1 MLKRL
6 ALLITL
12 SSLMLHASDLVKI
25 YLNQGLDAVGVAI
38 EKELTQ
44 KDFWLSEIGDKNISL
59 GYYDD
64 NVAIV
69 LTNKTD
75 KILRVYSYED
85 GKIRKDFEQKE
96 IITGLMGDKKI
107 EGDLKTPVG
116 FYELGRKFNPGDP
129 YYGPFA
135 FATTY
140 PNLLDKVQGKTGGGI
155 WIHGYPLDGSRLDEF
170 KTRGCIALF
179 NNNLEK
185 FAQVVQ
191 DKKVFVM
198 TEEKEKIRAKKDQIA
213 SLLADLFTWKLA
225 WTNSDTNTYLSFYDE
240 QEFKRFDKMKFEQF
254 ASMKKS
260 IFSRKEDK
268 KIKFSD
274 INISPYP
281 NLENETMYRISFY
294 EDYYTKNYQFRGDKI
309 LYVKIDSKGKMKN
322 FSRAINV
329 FNKN

>member
-6 ALLITL
+6 ALLIAL
-12 SSLMLHASDLVKI
+12 SSLMLRASDLVKI

-96 IITGLMGDKKI
+96 IITGLMGNKKI

-309 LYVKIDSKGKMKN
+309 LYVKIDSKGKMKIL
-322 FSRAINV
+322 AEQ
-329 FNKN
+329 

>member
-1 MLKRL
+1 MLKKIL
-6 ALLITL
+6 AFYFICVSALG
-12 SSLMLHASDLVKI
+12 ASDLVKI
-25 YLNQGLDAVGVAI
+25 YLNQGLDAVGAAI
-38 EKELTQ
+38 EKELTN
-44 KDFWLSEIGDKNISL
+44 KEFWLDEIGDKNISL

-64 NVAIV
+64 KVSIV

-75 KILRVYSYED
+75 KILRVYSYNNGEI
-85 GKIRKDFEQKE
+85 KQDFEQKA
-96 IITGLMGDKKI
+96 IITGLMGDKEV

-116 FYELGRKFNPGDP
+116 FYELGHKFNPGDP

-155 WIHGYPLDGSRLDEF
+155 WIHGYPLDGTRLDEF

-179 NNNLEK
+179 NENLEE
-185 FAQVVQ
+185 FAKVVQ
-191 DKKVFVM
+191 DKKVFAM
-198 TEEKEKIRAKKDQIA
+198 TEEKEKVRAKKEDIA
-213 SLLADLFTWKLA
+213 ALLADLFAWKLA
-225 WTNSDTNTYLSFYDE
+225 WTDSDINTYLNFYDE
-240 QEFKRFDKMKFEQF
+240 KQFKRFDKMKFEQF

-281 NLENETMYRISFY
+281 NVENETMYRISFY
-294 EDYYTKNYQFRGDKI
+294 EDYYTKNYQFKGDKI
-309 LYVKIDSKGKMKN
+309 LYVKIDSKGKMKIL
-322 FSRAINV
+322 AEQ
-329 FNKN
+329 

>member
-1 MLKRL
+1 MLKKIL
-6 ALLITL
+6 AFYFVCISALG
-12 SSLMLHASDLVKI
+12 ASDLVKI

-38 EKELTQ
+38 EKELTN
-44 KDFWLSEIGDKNISL
+44 KDFWLDEIGDRNISL

-64 NVAIV
+64 DVAIV

-75 KILRVYSYED
+75 KILRVYSYSD
-85 GKIRKDFEQKE
+85 GKIKQDFEQKA
-96 IITGLMGDKKI
+96 IITGLMGDKQV

-155 WIHGYPLDGSRLDEF
+155 WIHGYPLDGTRLDEF

-179 NNNLEK
+179 NENLEE
-185 FAQVVQ
+185 FAKVVQ
-191 DKKVFVM
+191 DKKVFAM
-198 TEEKEKIRAKKDQIA
+198 TEEKEKVRAKKEDIA
-213 SLLADLFTWKLA
+213 ALLADLFAWKLA
-225 WTNSDTNTYLSFYDE
+225 WTDSDINTYLNFYDE
-240 QEFKRFDKMKFEQF
+240 KQFKRFDKMKFEQF

-281 NLENETMYRISFY
+281 NVENETMYRISFY
-294 EDYYTKNYQFRGDKI
+294 EDYYTKNYQFKGDKI
-309 LYVKIDSKGKMKN
+309 LYVKIDSKGKMKIL
-322 FSRAINV
+322 AEQ
-329 FNKN
+329 

>member
-191 DKKVFVM
+191 DKKVFGM

-309 LYVKIDSKGKMKN
+309 LYVKIDSKGKMKIL
-322 FSRAINV
+322 AEQ
-329 FNKN
+329 

>member
-1 MLKRL
+1 MLAFYFICIS
-6 ALLITL
+6 ALG
-12 SSLMLHASDLVKI
+12 ASDLVKI

-38 EKELTQ
+38 EKELTN
-44 KDFWLSEIGDKNISL
+44 KDFWLDEIGDRNISL
-59 GYYDD
+59 GYYNDD
-64 NVAIV
+64 VAIV

-75 KILRVYSYED
+75 KILRVYSYSD
-85 GKIRKDFEQKE
+85 GKIKQDFEQKA
-96 IITGLMGDKKI
+96 IITGLMGDKQV

-155 WIHGYPLDGSRLDEF
+155 WIHGYPLDGTRLDEF

-179 NNNLEK
+179 NENLEE
-185 FAQVVQ
+185 FAKVVQ
-191 DKKVFVM
+191 DKKVFAM
-198 TEEKEKIRAKKDQIA
+198 TEEKEKVRAKKEDIA
-213 SLLADLFTWKLA
+213 ALLADLFAWKLA
-225 WTNSDTNTYLSFYDE
+225 WTDSDINTYLNFYDE
-240 QEFKRFDKMKFEQF
+240 KQIKRFDKMKFEQF

-281 NLENETMYRISFY
+281 NVENETMYRISFY
-294 EDYYTKNYQFRGDKI
+294 EDYYTKNYQFKGDKI
-309 LYVKIDSKGKMKN
+309 LYVKIDSKGKMKIL
-322 FSRAINV
+322 AEQ
-329 FNKN
+329 

>member
-185 FAQVVQ
+185 FAKVVQ

-225 WTNSDTNTYLSFYDE
+225 WTNSDTNAYLSFYDK

-294 EDYYTKNYQFRGDKI
+294 EDCYTKNYQFRGDKI
-309 LYVKIDSKGKMKN
+309 LYVKIDSKGKMKIL
-322 FSRAINV
+322 AEQ
-329 FNKN
+329 

>member
-1 MLKRL
+1 MLKKIL
-6 ALLITL
+6 AFYFICISALG
-12 SSLMLHASDLVKI
+12 ASDLVKI

-38 EKELTQ
+38 EKELTN
-44 KDFWLSEIGDKNISL
+44 KDFWLDEIGDRNISL

-64 NVAIV
+64 DVAIV

-75 KILRVYSYED
+75 KILRVCSYSD
-85 GKIRKDFEQKE
+85 GKIKQDFEQKA
-96 IITGLMGDKKI
+96 IITGLMGDKQV

-155 WIHGYPLDGSRLDEF
+155 WIHGYPLDGTRLDEF

-179 NNNLEK
+179 NENLEE
-185 FAQVVQ
+185 FAKVVQ
-191 DKKVFVM
+191 DKKVFAM
-198 TEEKEKIRAKKDQIA
+198 TEEKEKVRAKKEDIA
-213 SLLADLFTWKLA
+213 ALLADLFAWKLA
-225 WTNSDTNTYLSFYDE
+225 WTDSDINTYLNFYDE
-240 QEFKRFDKMKFEQF
+240 KQFKRFDKMKFEQF

-281 NLENETMYRISFY
+281 NVENETMYRISFY
-294 EDYYTKNYQFRGDKI
+294 EDYYTKNYQFKGDKI
-309 LYVKIDSKGKMKN
+309 LYVKIDSKGKMKIL
-322 FSRAINV
+322 AEQ
-329 FNKN
+329 

>member
-1 MLKRL
+1 MLKKIL
-6 ALLITL
+6 AFYFICVSALG
-12 SSLMLHASDLVKI
+12 ASDLVKI
-25 YLNQGLDAVGVAI
+25 YLNQGLDAVGAAI
-38 EKELTQ
+38 EKELTN
-44 KDFWLSEIGDKNISL
+44 KEFWLDEIGDKNISL

-64 NVAIV
+64 KVSIV

-75 KILRVYSYED
+75 KILRVYSYNNGEI
-85 GKIRKDFEQKE
+85 KQDFEQKA
-96 IITGLMGDKKI
+96 IITGLMGDKEV

-155 WIHGYPLDGSRLDEF
+155 WIHGYPLDGTRLDEF

-179 NNNLEK
+179 NENLEE
-185 FAQVVQ
+185 FAKVVQ
-191 DKKVFVM
+191 DKKVFAM
-198 TEEKEKIRAKKDQIA
+198 TEEKEKVRAKKEDIA
-213 SLLADLFTWKLA
+213 ALLADLFAWKLA
-225 WTNSDTNTYLSFYDE
+225 WADSDINTYLNFYDE
-240 QEFKRFDKMKFEQF
+240 KQFKRFDKMKFEQF

-281 NLENETMYRISFY
+281 NVENETMYRISFY
-294 EDYYTKNYQFRGDKI
+294 EDYYTKNYQFKGDKI
-309 LYVKIDSKGKMKN
+309 LYVKIDSKGKMKIL
-322 FSRAINV
+322 AEQ
-329 FNKN
+329 

>member
-1 MLKRL
+1 MLKKIL
-6 ALLITL
+6 AFYFICISALG
-12 SSLMLHASDLVKI
+12 ASDLVKI

-38 EKELTQ
+38 EKELTN
-44 KDFWLSEIGDKNISL
+44 KDFWLDEIGDRNISL

-64 NVAIV
+64 DVAIV

-75 KILRVYSYED
+75 KILRVYSYSD
-85 GKIRKDFEQKE
+85 GKIKQDFEQKA
-96 IITGLMGDKKI
+96 IITGLMGDKQV

-155 WIHGYPLDGSRLDEF
+155 WIHGYPLDGTRLDEF

-179 NNNLEK
+179 NENLEE
-185 FAQVVQ
+185 FAKVVQ
-191 DKKVFVM
+191 DKKVFAM
-198 TEEKEKIRAKKDQIA
+198 TEEKEKVRAKKEDIA
-213 SLLADLFTWKLA
+213 ALLADLFAWKLA
-225 WTNSDTNTYLSFYDE
+225 WTDSDINTYLNFYDE
-240 QEFKRFDKMKFEQF
+240 KQFKRFDKMKFEQF

-281 NLENETMYRISFY
+281 NVENETMYRISFY
-294 EDYYTKNYQFRGDKI
+294 EDYYTKNYQFKGDKI
-309 LYVKIDSKGKMKN
+309 LYVKIDSK
-322 FSRAINV
+322 
-329 FNKN
+329 

>member
-1 MLKRL
+1 MLKKIL
-6 ALLITL
+6 AFYFICISALG
-12 SSLMLHASDLVKI
+12 ASDLVKI

-38 EKELTQ
+38 EKELTN
-44 KDFWLSEIGDKNISL
+44 KDFWLDEIGDRNISL

-64 NVAIV
+64 DVAIV

-75 KILRVYSYED
+75 KILRVYSYSD
-85 GKIRKDFEQKE
+85 GKIKQDFEQKA
-96 IITGLMGDKKI
+96 IITGLMGDKQV

-155 WIHGYPLDGSRLDEF
+155 WIHGYPLDGTRLDEF

-179 NNNLEK
+179 NEDLEE
-185 FAQVVQ
+185 FAKVVQ
-191 DKKVFVM
+191 DKKVFAM
-198 TEEKEKIRAKKDQIA
+198 TEEKEKVRAKKEDIA
-213 SLLADLFTWKLA
+213 ALLADLFAWKLA
-225 WTNSDTNTYLSFYDE
+225 WTDSDINTYLNFYDE
-240 QEFKRFDKMKFEQF
+240 KQFKRFDKMKFEQF

-281 NLENETMYRISFY
+281 NVENETMYRISFY
-294 EDYYTKNYQFRGDKI
+294 EDYYTKNYQFKGDKI
-309 LYVKIDSKGKMKN
+309 LYVKIDSKGKMKIL
-322 FSRAINV
+322 AEQ
-329 FNKN
+329 

>member
-191 DKKVFVM
+191 DKKVFVI

-309 LYVKIDSKGKMKN
+309 LYVKIDSKGKMKIL
-322 FSRAINV
+322 AEQ
-329 FNKN
+329 

>member
-185 FAQVVQ
+185 FAKVVQ

-225 WTNSDTNTYLSFYDE
+225 WTNSDTNAYLSFYDE

-309 LYVKIDSKGKMKN
+309 LYVKIDSKGKMK
-322 FSRAINV
+322 ILTEQ
-329 FNKN
+329 

>member
-69 LTNKTD
+69 LTNKAD

-309 LYVKIDSKGKMKN
+309 LYVKIDSKGKMKIL
-322 FSRAINV
+322 AEQ
-329 FNKN
+329 

>member
-1 MLKRL
+1 MLKKIL
-6 ALLITL
+6 TFYFICISALG
-12 SSLMLHASDLVKI
+12 ASDLVKI

-38 EKELTQ
+38 EKELTN
-44 KDFWLSEIGDKNISL
+44 KDFWLDEIGDRNISL
-59 GYYDD
+59 GYYNDD
-64 NVAIV
+64 VAIV

-75 KILRVYSYED
+75 KILRVYSYSD
-85 GKIRKDFEQKE
+85 GKIKQDFEQKA
-96 IITGLMGDKKI
+96 IITGLMGDKQV

-155 WIHGYPLDGSRLDEF
+155 WIHGYPLDGTRLDEF

-179 NNNLEK
+179 NENLEE
-185 FAQVVQ
+185 FAKVVQ
-191 DKKVFVM
+191 DKKVFAM
-198 TEEKEKIRAKKDQIA
+198 TEEKEKVRAKKEDIA
-213 SLLADLFTWKLA
+213 ALLADLFAWKLA
-225 WTNSDTNTYLSFYDE
+225 WTDSDINTYLNFYDE
-240 QEFKRFDKMKFEQF
+240 KQFKRFDKMKFEQF

-281 NLENETMYRISFY
+281 NVENET
-294 EDYYTKNYQFRGDKI
+294 
-309 LYVKIDSKGKMKN
+309 
-322 FSRAINV
+322 
-329 FNKN
+329 

>member
-1 MLKRL
+1 MLKKIL
-6 ALLITL
+6 AFYFICISALG
-12 SSLMLHASDLVKI
+12 ASDLVKI

-38 EKELTQ
+38 EKELTN
-44 KDFWLSEIGDKNISL
+44 KDFWLDEIGDKNISL

-64 NVAIV
+64 DVAIV

-75 KILRVYSYED
+75 KILRVYSYSD
-85 GKIRKDFEQKE
+85 GKIKQDFEQKA
-96 IITGLMGDKKI
+96 IITGLMGDKQV

-155 WIHGYPLDGSRLDEF
+155 WIHGYPLDGTRLDEF

-179 NNNLEK
+179 NENLEE
-185 FAQVVQ
+185 FAKVVQ
-191 DKKVFVM
+191 DKKVFAM
-198 TEEKEKIRAKKDQIA
+198 TEEKEKVRAKKEDIA
-213 SLLADLFTWKLA
+213 ALLADLFAWKLA
-225 WTNSDTNTYLSFYDE
+225 WTDSDINTYLNFYDE
-240 QEFKRFDKMKFEQF
+240 KQFKRFDKMKFEQF

-281 NLENETMYRISFY
+281 NVENETMYRISFY
-294 EDYYTKNYQFRGDKI
+294 EDYYTKNYQFKGDKI
-309 LYVKIDSKGKMKN
+309 LYVKIDSKGKMKIL
-322 FSRAINV
+322 AEQ
-329 FNKN
+329 

>member
-1 MLKRL
+1 MLKKIL
-6 ALLITL
+6 AFYFICISALG
-12 SSLMLHASDLVKI
+12 ASDLVKI

-38 EKELTQ
+38 EKELTN
-44 KDFWLSEIGDKNISL
+44 KDFWLDEIGDRNISL

-64 NVAIV
+64 DVAIV

-75 KILRVYSYED
+75 KILRVYSYSD
-85 GKIRKDFEQKE
+85 GKIKQDFEQKA
-96 IITGLMGDKKI
+96 IITGLMGDKQV

-155 WIHGYPLDGSRLDEF
+155 WIHGYPLDGTRLDEF

-179 NNNLEK
+179 NENLEE
-185 FAQVVQ
+185 FAKVVQ
-191 DKKVFVM
+191 DKKVFAM
-198 TEEKEKIRAKKDQIA
+198 TEEKEKVRAKKEDIA
-213 SLLADLFTWKLA
+213 ALLADLFTWKLA
-225 WTNSDTNTYLSFYDE
+225 WTDSDINTYLNFYDE
-240 QEFKRFDKMKFEQF
+240 KQFKRFDKMKFEQF

-281 NLENETMYRISFY
+281 NVENETMYRISFY
-294 EDYYTKNYQFRGDKI
+294 EDYYTKNYQFKGDKI
-309 LYVKIDSKGKMKN
+309 LYVKIDSKGKMKIL
-322 FSRAINV
+322 AEQ
-329 FNKN
+329 

>member
-1 MLKRL
+1 MLKKIL
-6 ALLITL
+6 AFYFICISALG
-12 SSLMLHASDLVKI
+12 ASDLVKI

-38 EKELTQ
+38 EKELTN
-44 KDFWLSEIGDKNISL
+44 KDFWLDEIGDRNISL
-59 GYYDD
+59 GYYNDD
-64 NVAIV
+64 VAIV

-75 KILRVYSYED
+75 KILRVYSYSD
-85 GKIRKDFEQKE
+85 GKIKQDFEQKA
-96 IITGLMGDKKI
+96 IITGLMGDKQV

-116 FYELGRKFNPGDP
+116 FYELGRKFNPRDP

-155 WIHGYPLDGSRLDEF
+155 WIHGYPLDGTRLDEF

-179 NNNLEK
+179 NENLEE
-185 FAQVVQ
+185 FAKVVQ
-191 DKKVFVM
+191 DKKVFAM
-198 TEEKEKIRAKKDQIA
+198 TEEKEKVRAKKEDIA
-213 SLLADLFTWKLA
+213 ALLADLFAWKLA
-225 WTNSDTNTYLSFYDE
+225 WTDSDINTYLNFYDE
-240 QEFKRFDKMKFEQF
+240 KQFKRFDKMKFEQF

-281 NLENETMYRISFY
+281 NVENETMYRISFY
-294 EDYYTKNYQFRGDKI
+294 EDYYTKNYQFKGDKI
-309 LYVKIDSKGKMKN
+309 LYVKIDSKGKMKIL
-322 FSRAINV
+322 AEQ
-329 FNKN
+329 

>member
-6 ALLITL
+6 TLLITL

-69 LTNKTD
+69 LANKTD

-225 WTNSDTNTYLSFYDE
+225 WTNSDINTYLSFYDE

-294 EDYYTKNYQFRGDKI
+294 EDYYTKNYQFRGNKI
-309 LYVKIDSKGKMKN
+309 LYVKIDSKGKMKIL
-322 FSRAINV
+322 AEQ
-329 FNKN
+329 

>member
-1 MLKRL
+1 MLKKIL
-6 ALLITL
+6 AFYFICISALG
-12 SSLMLHASDLVKI
+12 ASDLVKI

-38 EKELTQ
+38 EKELTN
-44 KDFWLSEIGDKNISL
+44 KDFWLDEIGDRNISL
-59 GYYDD
+59 GYYNDD
-64 NVAIV
+64 VAIV

-75 KILRVYSYED
+75 KILRVYSYSD
-85 GKIRKDFEQKE
+85 GKIKQDFEQKA
-96 IITGLMGDKKI
+96 IITGLMGDKQV

-155 WIHGYPLDGSRLDEF
+155 WIHGYPLDGTRLDEF

-179 NNNLEK
+179 NENLEE
-185 FAQVVQ
+185 FAKVVQ
-191 DKKVFVM
+191 DKKVFAM
-198 TEEKEKIRAKKDQIA
+198 TEEKEKVRAKKEDIA
-213 SLLADLFTWKLA
+213 ALLADLFAWKLA
-225 WTNSDTNTYLSFYDE
+225 WTDSDINTYLNFYDE
-240 QEFKRFDKMKFEQF
+240 KQFKRFDKMKFQQF

-281 NLENETMYRISFY
+281 NVENETMYRISFY
-294 EDYYTKNYQFRGDKI
+294 EDYYTKNYQFKGDKI
-309 LYVKIDSKGKMKN
+309 LYVKIDSKGKMKIL
-322 FSRAINV
+322 AEQ
-329 FNKN
+329 

>member
-1 MLKRL
+1 MLKKIL
-6 ALLITL
+6 AFYFICISALG
-12 SSLMLHASDLVKI
+12 ASDLVKI

-38 EKELTQ
+38 EKELTN
-44 KDFWLSEIGDKNISL
+44 KDFWLDEIGDRNISL

-64 NVAIV
+64 DVAIV

-75 KILRVYSYED
+75 KILRVYSYSD
-85 GKIRKDFEQKE
+85 GKIKQDFEQKA
-96 IITGLMGDKKI
+96 IITGLMGDKQV

-155 WIHGYPLDGSRLDEF
+155 WIHGYPLDGTRLDEF

-179 NNNLEK
+179 NENLEE
-185 FAQVVQ
+185 FAKVVQ
-191 DKKVFVM
+191 DKKVFAM
-198 TEEKEKIRAKKDQIA
+198 TEEKEKVRAKKEDIA
-213 SLLADLFTWKLA
+213 ALLADLFAWKLA
-225 WTNSDTNTYLSFYDE
+225 WTDSDINTYLNFYDE
-240 QEFKRFDKMKFEQF
+240 KQFKRFDKMKFEQF

-260 IFSRKEDK
+260 IFSRKENK

-281 NLENETMYRISFY
+281 NVENETM
-294 EDYYTKNYQFRGDKI
+294 
-309 LYVKIDSKGKMKN
+309 
-322 FSRAINV
+322 
-329 FNKN
+329 

>member
-1 MLKRL
+1 MLKKIL
-6 ALLITL
+6 AFYFICISALG
-12 SSLMLHASDLVKI
+12 ASDLVKI

-38 EKELTQ
+38 EKELTN
-44 KDFWLSEIGDKNISL
+44 KDFWLDEIGDRNISL

-64 NVAIV
+64 DVAIV

-75 KILRVYSYED
+75 KILRVYSYSD
-85 GKIRKDFEQKE
+85 GKIKQDFEQKA
-96 IITGLMGDKKI
+96 IITGLMGDKQV

-155 WIHGYPLDGSRLDEF
+155 WIHGYPLDGTRLDEF

-179 NNNLEK
+179 NENLEE
-185 FAQVVQ
+185 FAKVVQ
-191 DKKVFVM
+191 DKKVFAM
-198 TEEKEKIRAKKDQIA
+198 TEEKEKVRAKKEDIA
-213 SLLADLFTWKLA
+213 ALLADLFAWKLA
-225 WTNSDTNTYLSFYDE
+225 WTDSDINTYLNFYDE
-240 QEFKRFDKMKFEQF
+240 KQFKRFDKMKFEQF

-281 NLENETMYRISFY
+281 NIENETMYRISFY
-294 EDYYTKNYQFRGDKI
+294 EDYYTKNYQFKGDKI
-309 LYVKIDSKGKMKN
+309 LYVKIDSKGKMKIL
-322 FSRAINV
+322 AEQ
-329 FNKN
+329 

>member
-1 MLKRL
+1 MLKKIL
-6 ALLITL
+6 AFYFICISALG
-12 SSLMLHASDLVKI
+12 ASDLVKI

-38 EKELTQ
+38 EKELTN
-44 KDFWLSEIGDKNISL
+44 KDFWLDEIGDRNISL

-64 NVAIV
+64 DVAIV

-75 KILRVYSYED
+75 KILRVYSYSD
-85 GKIRKDFEQKE
+85 GKIKQDFEQKA
-96 IITGLMGDKKI
+96 IITGLMGDKQV

-155 WIHGYPLDGSRLDEF
+155 WIHGYPLDGTRLDEF

-179 NNNLEK
+179 NENLEE
-185 FAQVVQ
+185 FAKVVQ
-191 DKKVFVM
+191 DKKVFAM
-198 TEEKEKIRAKKDQIA
+198 TEEKEKVRAKKEDIA
-213 SLLADLFTWKLA
+213 ALLADLFAWKLA
-225 WTNSDTNTYLSFYDE
+225 WTDSDINTYLNFYDE
-240 QEFKRFDKMKFEQF
+240 KQFKRFDKMKFEQF

-281 NLENETMYRISFY
+281 NVENETMYRISFY
-294 EDYYTKNYQFRGDKI
+294 EDYYTKNYQFKGDKI
-309 LYVKIDSKGKMKN
+309 LYVKIDSKGKMKILAEN
-322 FSRAINV
+322 NNV
-329 FNKN
+329 FN

>member
-309 LYVKIDSKGKMKN
+309 LYVKIDSKGK
-322 FSRAINV
+322 
-329 FNKN
+329 

>member
-1 MLKRL
+1 MLKKIL
-6 ALLITL
+6 AFYFICISALG
-12 SSLMLHASDLVKI
+12 ASDLVKI

-38 EKELTQ
+38 EKELTN
-44 KDFWLSEIGDKNISL
+44 KDFWLDEIGDRNISL
-59 GYYDD
+59 GYYNDD
-64 NVAIV
+64 VAIV

-75 KILRVYSYED
+75 KILRVYSYSD
-85 GKIRKDFEQKE
+85 GKIKQDFEQKA
-96 IITGLMGDKKI
+96 IITGLMGDKQV

-155 WIHGYPLDGSRLDEF
+155 WIHGYPLDGTRLDEF

-179 NNNLEK
+179 NENLEE
-185 FAQVVQ
+185 FAKVVQ
-191 DKKVFVM
+191 DKKVFAM
-198 TEEKEKIRAKKDQIA
+198 TEEKEKVRAKKEDIA
-213 SLLADLFTWKLA
+213 ALLADLFAWKLA
-225 WTNSDTNTYLSFYDE
+225 WTDSDINTYLNFYDE
-240 QEFKRFDKMKFEQF
+240 KQFKRFDKMKFEQF

-281 NLENETMYRISFY
+281 NVENETMYRISFY
-294 EDYYTKNYQFRGDKI
+294 ED
-309 LYVKIDSKGKMKN
+309 
-322 FSRAINV
+322 
-329 FNKN
+329 

>member
-1 MLKRL
+1 MLKKIL
-6 ALLITL
+6 AFYFICISALG
-12 SSLMLHASDLVKI
+12 ASDLVKI

-38 EKELTQ
+38 EKELTN
-44 KDFWLSEIGDKNISL
+44 KDFWLDEIGDRNISL
-59 GYYDD
+59 GYYNDD
-64 NVAIV
+64 VAIV

-75 KILRVYSYED
+75 KILRVYSYSD
-85 GKIRKDFEQKE
+85 GKIKQDFEQKA
-96 IITGLMGDKKI
+96 IITGLMGDKQV

-155 WIHGYPLDGSRLDEF
+155 WIHGYPLDGTRLDEF

-179 NNNLEK
+179 NENLEE
-185 FAQVVQ
+185 FAKVVQ
-191 DKKVFVM
+191 DKKVFAM
-198 TEEKEKIRAKKDQIA
+198 TEEKEKVRAKKEDIA
-213 SLLADLFTWKLA
+213 ALLADLFAWKLA
-225 WTNSDTNTYLSFYDE
+225 WTDSDINTYLNFYDE
-240 QEFKRFDKMKFEQF
+240 KQFKRFDKMKFEQF

-281 NLENETMYRISFY
+281 NVENETMYRISFY
-294 EDYYTKNYQFRGDKI
+294 EDYYTNNYQFKGDKI
-309 LYVKIDSKGKMKN
+309 LYVKIDSKGKMKIL
-322 FSRAINV
+322 AEQ
-329 FNKN
+329 

>member
-12 SSLMLHASDLVKI
+12 SSLMLYASDLVKI

-116 FYELGRKFNPGDP
+116 FYELGCKFNPGDP

-309 LYVKIDSKGKMKN
+309 LYVKIDSKGKMKIL
-322 FSRAINV
+322 AEQ
-329 FNKN
+329 

>member
-6 ALLITL
+6 TLLITL

-69 LTNKTD
+69 LANKTD

-225 WTNSDTNTYLSFYDE
+225 WTNSDINTYLSFYDE

-274 INISPYP
+274 INIGPYP

-309 LYVKIDSKGKMKN
+309 LYVKIDSKGKMKIL
-322 FSRAINV
+322 AEQ
-329 FNKN
+329 

>member
-1 MLKRL
+1 S
-6 ALLITL
+6 ALG
-12 SSLMLHASDLVKI
+12 ASDLVKI

-38 EKELTQ
+38 EKELTN
-44 KDFWLSEIGDKNISL
+44 KDFWLDEIGDRNISL

-64 NVAIV
+64 DVAIV

-75 KILRVYSYED
+75 KILRVYSYSD
-85 GKIRKDFEQKE
+85 GKIKQDFEQKA
-96 IITGLMGDKKI
+96 IITGLMGDKQV

-155 WIHGYPLDGSRLDEF
+155 WIHGYPLDGTRLDEF

-179 NNNLEK
+179 NENLEE
-185 FAQVVQ
+185 FAKVVQ
-191 DKKVFVM
+191 DKKVFAM
-198 TEEKEKIRAKKDQIA
+198 TEEKEKVRAKKEDIA
-213 SLLADLFTWKLA
+213 ALLADLFAWKLA
-225 WTNSDTNTYLSFYDE
+225 WTDSDINTYLNFYDE
-240 QEFKRFDKMKFEQF
+240 KQFKRFDKMKFEQF

-281 NLENETMYRISFY
+281 NVENETMYRISFY
-294 EDYYTKNYQFRGDKI
+294 EDYYTKNYQFKGDKI
-309 LYVKIDSKGKMKN
+309 LYVKIDSKGKMKIL
-322 FSRAINV
+322 AEQ
-329 FNKN
+329 

>member
-1 MLKRL
+1 MLKKIL
-6 ALLITL
+6 AFYFICISALG
-12 SSLMLHASDLVKI
+12 ASDLVKI

-38 EKELTQ
+38 EKELTN
-44 KDFWLSEIGDKNISL
+44 KDFWLDEIGDRNISL
-59 GYYDD
+59 GYYNDD
-64 NVAIV
+64 VAIV

-75 KILRVYSYED
+75 KILRVYSYSD
-85 GKIRKDFEQKE
+85 GKIKQDFEQKA
-96 IITGLMGDKKI
+96 IITGLMGDKQV

-155 WIHGYPLDGSRLDEF
+155 WIHGYPLDGTRLDEF
-170 KTRGCIALF
+170 KSRGCIALF
-179 NNNLEK
+179 NENLEE
-185 FAQVVQ
+185 FAKVVQ
-191 DKKVFVM
+191 DKKVFAM
-198 TEEKEKIRAKKDQIA
+198 TEEKEKVRAKKEDIA
-213 SLLADLFTWKLA
+213 ALLADLFAWKLA
-225 WTNSDTNTYLSFYDE
+225 WTDSDINTYLNFYDE
-240 QEFKRFDKMKFEQF
+240 KQFKRFDKMKFEQF

-281 NLENETMYRISFY
+281 NVENETMYRISFY
-294 EDYYTKNYQFRGDKI
+294 EDYYTKNYQFKGDKI
-309 LYVKIDSKGKMKN
+309 LYVKIDSKGKMKIL
-322 FSRAINV
+322 AEQ
-329 FNKN
+329 

>member
-6 ALLITL
+6 TLLITL

-309 LYVKIDSKGKMKN
+309 LYVKIDSKGKMKIL
-322 FSRAINV
+322 AEQ
-329 FNKN
+329 

>member
-1 MLKRL
+1 MLKKIL
-6 ALLITL
+6 AFYFICISALG
-12 SSLMLHASDLVKI
+12 ASDLVKI

-38 EKELTQ
+38 EKELTN
-44 KDFWLSEIGDKNISL
+44 KDFWLDEIGDRNISL

-64 NVAIV
+64 DVAIV

-75 KILRVYSYED
+75 KILRVYSYSD
-85 GKIRKDFEQKE
+85 GKIKQDFEQKA
-96 IITGLMGDKKI
+96 IITGLMGDKQV

-116 FYELGRKFNPGDP
+116 FYELGRKFNP
-129 YYGPFA
+129 YGPFA

-155 WIHGYPLDGSRLDEF
+155 WIHGYPLDGTRLDEF

-179 NNNLEK
+179 NENLEE
-185 FAQVVQ
+185 FAKVVQ
-191 DKKVFVM
+191 DKKVFAM
-198 TEEKEKIRAKKDQIA
+198 TEEKEKVRAKKEDIA
-213 SLLADLFTWKLA
+213 ALLADLFAWKLA
-225 WTNSDTNTYLSFYDE
+225 WTDSDINTYLNFYDE
-240 QEFKRFDKMKFEQF
+240 KQFKRFDKMKFEQF

-281 NLENETMYRISFY
+281 NVENETMYRISFY
-294 EDYYTKNYQFRGDKI
+294 EDYYTKNYQFKGDKI
-309 LYVKIDSKGKMKN
+309 LYVKIDSKGKMKIL
-322 FSRAINV
+322 AEQ
-329 FNKN
+329 

>member
-1 MLKRL
+1 MCIS
-6 ALLITL
+6 ALG
-12 SSLMLHASDLVKI
+12 ASDLVKI

-38 EKELTQ
+38 EKELTN
-44 KDFWLSEIGDKNISL
+44 KDFWLDEIGDRNISL

-64 NVAIV
+64 DVAIV

-75 KILRVYSYED
+75 KILRVYSYSD
-85 GKIRKDFEQKE
+85 GKIKQDFEQKA
-96 IITGLMGDKKI
+96 IITGLMGDKQV

-155 WIHGYPLDGSRLDEF
+155 WIHGYPLDGTRLDEF

-179 NNNLEK
+179 NENLEE
-185 FAQVVQ
+185 FAKVVQ
-191 DKKVFVM
+191 DKKVFAM
-198 TEEKEKIRAKKDQIA
+198 TEEKEKVRAKKEDIA
-213 SLLADLFTWKLA
+213 ALLADLFAWKLA
-225 WTNSDTNTYLSFYDE
+225 WTDSDINTYLNFYDE
-240 QEFKRFDKMKFEQF
+240 KQFKRFDKMKFEQF

-281 NLENETMYRISFY
+281 NVENETMYRISFY
-294 EDYYTKNYQFRGDKI
+294 EDYYTKNYQFKGDKI
-309 LYVKIDSKGKMKN
+309 LYVKIDSKGKMKIL
-322 FSRAINV
+322 AEQ
-329 FNKN
+329 

>member
-1 MLKRL
+1 MLKKIL
-6 ALLITL
+6 AFYFICISALG
-12 SSLMLHASDLVKI
+12 ASDLVKI

-38 EKELTQ
+38 EKELTN
-44 KDFWLSEIGDKNISL
+44 KDFWLDEIGDRNISL

-64 NVAIV
+64 DVAIV

-75 KILRVYSYED
+75 KILRVYSYSD
-85 GKIRKDFEQKE
+85 GKIKQDFEQKA
-96 IITGLMGDKKI
+96 IITGLMGDKEV

-155 WIHGYPLDGSRLDEF
+155 WIHGYPLDGTRLDEF

-179 NNNLEK
+179 NENLEE
-185 FAQVVQ
+185 FAKVVQ
-191 DKKVFVM
+191 DKKVFAM
-198 TEEKEKIRAKKDQIA
+198 TEEKEKVRAKKEDIA
-213 SLLADLFTWKLA
+213 ALLADLFAWKLA
-225 WTNSDTNTYLSFYDE
+225 WTDSDINTYLNFYDE
-240 QEFKRFDKMKFEQF
+240 KQFKRFDKMKFEQF

-281 NLENETMYRISFY
+281 NVENETMYRISFY
-294 EDYYTKNYQFRGDKI
+294 EDYYTKNYQFKGDKI
-309 LYVKIDSKGKMKN
+309 LYVKIDSKGKMKIL
-322 FSRAINV
+322 AEQ
-329 FNKN
+329 

>member
-1 MLKRL
+1 MLKKIL
-6 ALLITL
+6 AFYFICISALG
-12 SSLMLHASDLVKI
+12 ASDLVKI

-38 EKELTQ
+38 EKELTN
-44 KDFWLSEIGDKNISL
+44 KDFWLDEIGDRNISL

-64 NVAIV
+64 DVAIV

-75 KILRVYSYED
+75 KILRVYSYSD
-85 GKIRKDFEQKE
+85 GKIKQDFEQKA
-96 IITGLMGDKKI
+96 IITGLMGDKQV

-155 WIHGYPLDGSRLDEF
+155 WIHGYPLDGTRLDKF

-179 NNNLEK
+179 NENLEE
-185 FAQVVQ
+185 FAKVVQ
-191 DKKVFVM
+191 DKKVFAM
-198 TEEKEKIRAKKDQIA
+198 TEEKEKVRAKKEDIA
-213 SLLADLFTWKLA
+213 ALLADLFAWKLA
-225 WTNSDTNTYLSFYDE
+225 WTDSDINTYLNFYDE
-240 QEFKRFDKMKFEQF
+240 KQFKRFDKMKFEQF

-281 NLENETMYRISFY
+281 NVENETMYRISFY
-294 EDYYTKNYQFRGDKI
+294 EDYYTKNYQFKGDKI
-309 LYVKIDSKGKMKN
+309 LYVKIDSKGKMKIL
-322 FSRAINV
+322 AEQ
-329 FNKN
+329 

>member
-1 MLKRL
+1 MLKKIL
-6 ALLITL
+6 AFYFICISALG
-12 SSLMLHASDLVKI
+12 ASDLVKI

-38 EKELTQ
+38 EKELTN
-44 KDFWLSEIGDKNISL
+44 KDFWLDEIGDRNISL

-64 NVAIV
+64 DVAIV

-75 KILRVYSYED
+75 KILRVYSYSD
-85 GKIRKDFEQKE
+85 GKIKQDFEQKA
-96 IITGLMGDKKI
+96 IITGLMGDKQV

-155 WIHGYPLDGSRLDEF
+155 WIHGYPLDGTRLDEF

-179 NNNLEK
+179 NENLEE
-185 FAQVVQ
+185 FAKVVQ
-191 DKKVFVM
+191 DKKVFAM
-198 TEEKEKIRAKKDQIA
+198 TEEKEKVRAKKEDIA
-213 SLLADLFTWKLA
+213 ALLADLFAWKLA
-225 WTNSDTNTYLSFYDE
+225 WTDSDINTYLNFYDE
-240 QEFKRFDKMKFEQF
+240 KQFKRFDKMKFEQF

-281 NLENETMYRISFY
+281 NVENETMYRISFY
-294 EDYYTKNYQFRGDKI
+294 ED
-309 LYVKIDSKGKMKN
+309 
-322 FSRAINV
+322 
-329 FNKN
+329 

>member
-1 MLKRL
+1 MLKKIL
-6 ALLITL
+6 AFYFICISALG
-12 SSLMLHASDLVKI
+12 ASDLVKI

-38 EKELTQ
+38 EKELIN
-44 KDFWLSEIGDKNISL
+44 KDFWLDEIGDRNISL

-64 NVAIV
+64 DVAIV

-75 KILRVYSYED
+75 KILRVYSYSD
-85 GKIRKDFEQKE
+85 GKIKQDFEQKA
-96 IITGLMGDKKI
+96 IITGLMGDKQV

-155 WIHGYPLDGSRLDEF
+155 WIHGYPLDGTRLDEF

-179 NNNLEK
+179 NENLEE
-185 FAQVVQ
+185 FAKVVQ
-191 DKKVFVM
+191 DKKVFAM
-198 TEEKEKIRAKKDQIA
+198 TEEKEKVRAKKEDIA
-213 SLLADLFTWKLA
+213 ALLADLFAWKLA
-225 WTNSDTNTYLSFYDE
+225 WTDSDINTYLNFYDE
-240 QEFKRFDKMKFEQF
+240 KQFKRFDKMKFEQF

-281 NLENETMYRISFY
+281 NVENETMYRISFY
-294 EDYYTKNYQFRGDKI
+294 EDYYTKNYQFKGDKI
-309 LYVKIDSKGKMKN
+309 LYVKIDSKGKMKIL
-322 FSRAINV
+322 AEQ
-329 FNKN
+329 

>member
-225 WTNSDTNTYLSFYDE
+225 WTNSDTNTYLSFYDK

-309 LYVKIDSKGKMKN
+309 LYVKIDSKGKMKIL
-322 FSRAINV
+322 AEQ
-329 FNKN
+329 

>member
-75 KILRVYSYED
+75 KILRVYSYDD

-309 LYVKIDSKGKMKN
+309 LYVKIDSKGKMKIL
-322 FSRAINV
+322 AEQ
-329 FNKN
+329 

>member
-294 EDYYTKNYQFRGDKI
+294 EDYYTKNYQ
-309 LYVKIDSKGKMKN
+309 LE
-322 FSRAINV
+322 AIK
-329 FNKN
+329 FYTLR